1 MKLQDFITLL
11 LEDDIV
17 LRTTANKPIVKA
29 IKQRNPITFYYS
41 GPYKPK
47 KDSVKRGKRIKAEV
61 VAMGLSKKGNLVVR
75 AWVQPPSVSKKGFNE
90 HGWRTFMV
98 TRMSNIVI
106 HPDETFDTTRP
117 GYKPGDDKS
126 MNVTY
131 VTSDWTKT
139 KPVKK
144 EPAKPESPSKDLVKK
159 ADDAIKGVKDTMAT
173 KQRKPKPVEK
183 PEPSKE
189 KQDEPKKKED
199 EPTNTLPTPKPEV
212 KPTPTPE
219 EPPKEKVD
227 LVKKAEDATSAL
239 KKSLELKQPKK
250 KEKPSLNLTDIAKDL
265 NKDAEE
271 KKKEGNK

>member
-11 LEDDIV
+11 LEDEIA
-17 LRTTANKPIVKA
+17 LKTTANKPIVKA
-29 IKQRNPITFYYS
+29 IKQRNPITFMYS

-75 AWVQPPSVSKKGFNE
+75 AWVQPPSVSKKGFKK

-98 TRMSNIVI
+98 ARMSNVVI

-144 EPAKPESPSKDLVKK
+144 EPAKPESSKDLVKK
-159 ADDAIKGVKDTMAT
+159 ADDAIKGVKDTMVT

-183 PEPSKE
+183 PEPPKE
-189 KQDEPKKKED
+189 KEPKPKEKEVKTTD
-199 EPTNTLPTPKPEV
+199 NLPTPKPEV
-212 KPTPTPE
+212 KPSPTPE

-227 LVKKAEDATSAL
+227 LVKKAEDATASL
-239 KKSLELKQPKK
+239 KNSFALKQPKK

-271 KKKEGNK
+271 KEKEGNK